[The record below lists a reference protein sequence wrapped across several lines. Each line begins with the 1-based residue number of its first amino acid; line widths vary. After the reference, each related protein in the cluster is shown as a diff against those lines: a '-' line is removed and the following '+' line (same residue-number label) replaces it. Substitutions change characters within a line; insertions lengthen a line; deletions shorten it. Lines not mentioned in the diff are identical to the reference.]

1 MLELL
6 HDLIF
11 GIDYP
16 GLSYALEP
24 ITIALLAAQGVKGIS
39 KGIAQ
44 RQTRKKAEDIAQD
57 QLDTFGA
64 QRDAAK
70 KELQETKYDLS
81 PVMRQMLDA
90 AKADPV
96 ADAER
101 MAQQRREAQMIE
113 LSKFGRNPGAGATA
127 LADTFAQQTAG
138 VEGRSFARQ
147 QQARQTVGAAEQ
159 AVMDKNIAAQ
169 RELSGIE
176 FGQGLAGVQSAQE
189 ALNKSQI
196 QQAGAGFDVFG
207 DTVGGMADVL
217 ATDPEG
223 FNNLFK
229 SAEKGAKVE
238 ETPGP
243 FSHKIN
249 PIDIMRDG
257 AKIGEMTGGET
268 ILNPEQTGKIETLA
282 SKGNSDL
289 HRYVR
294 KLFTKF
300 DREQ

>member
-1 MLELL
+1 MV
-6 HDLIF
+6 D
-11 GIDYP
+11 P
-16 GLSYALEP
+16 V
-24 ITIALLAAQGVKGIS
+24 TIALLAAKGVGAVS
-39 KGIAQ
+39 KGFAQ
-44 RQTRKKAEDIAQD
+44 RKARKTAEGIAQD

-101 MAQQRREAQMIE
+101 MAQQRRESQFIE
-113 LSKFGRNPGAGATA
+113 MSKFGRNPGTQATK
-127 LADTFAQQTAG
+127 LADQFAQETAG
-138 VEGRSFARQ
+138 IEGRSFARQ

-159 AVMDKNIAAQ
+159 DVMDKNIAAQ
-169 RELSGIE
+169 RELAGIE
-176 FGQGLAGVQSAQE
+176 FGQGLAGVQSAQQ
-189 ALNKSQI
+189 ALNQSQI
-196 QQAGAGFDVFG
+196 QQAGAGLDAFG
-207 DTVGGMADVL
+207 DFAIGVGDMIAADP
-217 ATDPEG
+217 TSFG
-223 FNNLFK
+223 FD
-229 SAEKGAKVE
+229 AEEGAKVQ

-282 SKGNSDL
+282 SKGNSEL

>member
-1 MLELL
+1 MVELL

-16 GLSYALEP
+16 GLSYADPL
-24 ITIALLAAQGVKGIS
+24 TIALLAAQGIGAIS
-39 KGIAQ
+39 KGIAK
-44 RQTRKKAEDIAQD
+44 RKTRKTAEGIAEQ
-57 QLDTFGA
+57 QLEEFGA
-64 QRDAAK
+64 QRDEAK
-70 KELQETKYDLS
+70 KELQDTKYSLS

-90 AKADPV
+90 AKQDPV

-101 MAQQRREAQMIE
+101 MAQQRRESQFIE
-113 LSKFGRNPGAGATA
+113 MSKFGRQPGAGATA
-127 LADTFAQQTAG
+127 LADQLAQQTAG
-138 VEGRSFARQ
+138 IEGRSFARQ

-159 AVMDKNIAAQ
+159 SVMDKNIAGQ
-169 RELSGIE
+169 RELSGV
-176 FGQGLAGVQSAQE
+176 FLGQGLAGVQSAQG

-196 QQAGAGFDVFG
+196 QQAGAGFDAFG
-207 DTVGGMADVL
+207 DFASGVGDMMA
-217 ATDPEG
+217 ANPEAFG
-223 FNNLFK
+223 FA
-229 SAEKGAKVE
+229 AEEGAKVQ

-243 FSHKIN
+243 FSHKVN

-268 ILNPEQTGKIETLA
+268 ILNPEQTGKIETLS

-289 HRYVR
+289 HKYVR

-300 DREQ
+300 DKEQ

>member
-1 MLELL
+1 M
-6 HDLIF
+6 D
-11 GIDYP
+11 P
-16 GLSYALEP
+16 V
-24 ITIALLAAQGVKGIS
+24 TIALLAAKGVGAIS
-39 KGIAQ
+39 KGFAQ
-44 RQTRKKAEDIAQD
+44 RKTRKTAEGIAQD

-101 MAQQRREAQMIE
+101 MAQQRRESQFIE
-113 LSKFGRNPGAGATA
+113 MSKFGRNPGAGATA

-138 VEGRSFARQ
+138 IEGRSFARQ

-159 AVMDKNIAAQ
+159 AVMDKNIEGQ
-169 RELSGIE
+169 RELAGIE
-176 FGQGLAGVQSAQE
+176 FGQGLAGVQSAQQ
-189 ALNKSQI
+189 ALNQSQI
-196 QQAGAGFDVFG
+196 QQAGAGLDAFG
-207 DTVGGMADVL
+207 DFAIGVGDMIA
-217 ATDPEG
+217 ANPEG
-223 FNNLFK
+223 FFD
-229 SAEKGAKVE
+229 AEEGAKVQ